1 MVGHELWSC
10 YMRSRFTQLA
20 MNVQVGLKTEISV
33 EIKSAARLFRDFFI
47 IASCSVGLEMPIR
60 IALYGKISL
69 PVSFINGQGQF
80 FWNFPRTDAS
90 QLG

>member
-33 EIKSAARLFRDFFI
+33 EIKSAARLFRDFFFFYHRFMQCRFRDADSDCFMREDLS
-47 IASCSVGLEMPIR
+47 ASV
-60 IALYGKISL
+60 
-69 PVSFINGQGQF
+69 FH
-80 FWNFPRTDAS
+80 
-90 QLG
+90 